1 MPSYRTHSIHG
12 ELILPE
18 IDKRVVINKEELK
31 SYCMGPDAMILT
43 DYRTFHYQHA
53 NNTKDF
59 FCALI
64 KTIKDKKLFDNSEVM
79 AFLYGQLD
87 HFILDLVM
95 HPLIYY
101 ITEDIPAEHKI
112 KPHGL
117 VELWIDDY
125 ITQKY
130 NKAQMLYYR
139 NLFIRNSE
147 LMQLINEVYSK
158 VYGVNNESLNYSRG
172 MFSITIFDTLIRSN
186 AIGIVPLI
194 IKTAN
199 IGDFTYKNNLDRV
212 LPYLN
217 LNHDVW
223 YNPETSEECMDSF
236 DDLWNKSIEISLE
249 TINDVNEYLYNDKQ
263 LKNEFILND
272 TSWNTG
278 ISCEKG
284 QTLRYI
290 KKY

>member
-1 MPSYRTHSIHG
+1 
-12 ELILPE
+12 
-18 IDKRVVINKEELK
+18 
-31 SYCMGPDAMILT
+31 
-43 DYRTFHYQHA
+43 
-53 NNTKDF
+53 
-59 FCALI
+59 
-64 KTIKDKKLFDNSEVM
+64 
-79 AFLYGQLD
+79 
-87 HFILDLVM
+87 
-95 HPLIYY
+95 
-101 ITEDIPAEHKI
+101 
-112 KPHGL
+112 
-117 VELWIDDY
+117 
-125 ITQKY
+125 
-130 NKAQMLYYR
+130 MLYYR

-194 IKTAN
+194 IEIAN

-223 YNPETSEECMDSF
+223 YNPETSEECTDSF

-284 QTLRYI
+284 QTFRYI